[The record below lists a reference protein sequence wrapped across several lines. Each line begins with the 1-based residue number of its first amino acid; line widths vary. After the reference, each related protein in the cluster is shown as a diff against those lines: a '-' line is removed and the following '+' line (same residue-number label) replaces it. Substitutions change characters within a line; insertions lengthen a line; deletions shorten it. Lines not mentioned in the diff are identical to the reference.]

1 MYLDLIF
8 ALGHRS
14 LSLLHIPIFTILDL
28 SRQPEEK
35 WTIARVARGCKVL
48 CFREFYGDFETQ
60 EDEMESL
67 MVRSQSDFSWL
78 GIDVKEI
85 LDQRENIVI
94 ATVWHQDVL
103 GALTSESDE
112 LSGSLSISHVE
123 LLRAHGGTKFQV
135 HRLGAFGSGPE
146 VDNTQNFVR
155 LFRGLRSL
163 VITGGEHTSPLEA
176 RYVLGAL
183 KATANTLK
191 HFDFCSPISG
201 PPWQVSH
208 LQLKVVLRLP

>member
-135 HRLGAFGSGPE
+135 HRLGRSDLARRSTILRISFVCSEGFGAWSSQE
-146 VDNTQNFVR
+146 ANIQALSR
-155 LFRGLRSL
+155 LDMCW
-163 VITGGEHTSPLEA
+163 EH
-176 RYVLGAL
+176 
-183 KATANTLK
+183 
-191 HFDFCSPISG
+191 
-201 PPWQVSH
+201 
-208 LQLKVVLRLP
+208 